1 MLGATGNN
9 IESLWRLAL
18 AEECVASARY
28 IASAALRFEPQNS
41 FWNELL
47 NRFPEAPPIK
57 EGVMPHPTRFV
68 SMTGMTRAGMRPVTI
83 WIRPRPDL
91 ALSHG

>member
-1 MLGATGNN
+1 MLGATGNDVA
-9 IESLWRLAL
+9 RLVQSAL
-18 AEECVASARY
+18 AEGCVGQVRY
-28 IASAALRFEPQNS
+28 IADAGLRFEPDNF
-41 FWNELL
+41 FWRQLL
-47 NRFPEAPPIK
+47 GLLPETSPIK

-68 SMTGMTRAGMRPVTI
+68 SMAGITRAGSRAVTI